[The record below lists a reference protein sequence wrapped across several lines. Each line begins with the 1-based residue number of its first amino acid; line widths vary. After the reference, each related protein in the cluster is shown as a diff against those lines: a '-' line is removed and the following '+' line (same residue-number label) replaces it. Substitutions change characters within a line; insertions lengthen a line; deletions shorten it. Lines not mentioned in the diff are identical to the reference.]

1 MNLIVGASGAL
12 GKIVARRLLEQGRP
26 VRALSR
32 TPDKIADLQA
42 LGAQVV
48 QGDLRDP
55 ASLRRACAGAT
66 TVIAAAHSLFGRG
79 AERSAVVDDEGHRAL
94 IEAAKA
100 ANVQHFVYLSVHF
113 ADPNHPVPF
122 ARYKYQ
128 VEQVLKASGL
138 PYTIIRASAFM
149 ELHAHQLIGEPILTK
164 GKVTLFGKGE
174 SLRNFIAAD
183 DVAHYVLL
191 ALTNPDL
198 HNQTIAIGGPENLS
212 SQQVVALY
220 EQISG
225 RQAQVSHLPHAVLRA
240 LSLLLRPFHPGLS
253 QVMAA
258 GSYFDERG
266 EFFDMAPTLQ
276 KYPMVLT
283 PLETWV
289 RNRIAGEDQA

>member
-1 MNLIVGASGAL
+1 MNLIVGASGTL
-12 GKIVARRLLEQGRP
+12 GNIVARRLLEQGEA

-32 TPDKIADLQA
+32 TPDKITDLQA

-55 ASLRRACAGAT
+55 ASLRRACVGAT

-79 AERSAVVDDEGHRAL
+79 AERSAVVDDQGHRAL
-94 IEAAKA
+94 IDAAKA
-100 ANVQHFVYLSVHF
+100 ADVRHFVYLSVHF
-113 ADPNHPVPF
+113 ADPNHPLPF

-138 PYTIIRASAFM
+138 IYTIIRASAFM

-191 ALTNPDL
+191 ALAKPEL
-198 HNQTIAIGGPENLS
+198 QNQTIAIGEPENLS
-212 SQQVVALY
+212 SRQVVAFY

-225 RQAQVSHLPHAVLRA
+225 RKAQVSHIPRAVLRT

-258 GSYFDERG
+258 GSYFDEQG
-266 EFFDMAPTLQ
+266 EFFDMSPTLQ
-276 KYPMVLT
+276 RFPVELT
-283 PLETWV
+283 PLERWV
-289 RNRIAGEDQA
+289 RRRVGEG

>member
-1 MNLIVGASGAL
+1 MNLIVGASGTL
-12 GKIVARRLLEQGRP
+12 GKIVARHLLGQGEA

-32 TPDKIADLQA
+32 TPEKIADLQTM
-42 LGAQVV
+42 GAQVV

-55 ASLRRACAGAT
+55 ASLHRACAGTT

-79 AERSAVVDDEGHRAL
+79 TERSAVVDDQGHRAL

-100 ANVQHFVYLSVHF
+100 AYVRHFVYLSVHF

-122 ARYKYQ
+122 GRYKYQ

-138 PYTIIRASAFM
+138 SYTIIRAAAFM

-191 ALTNPDL
+191 ALANPEL
-198 HNQTIAIGGPENLS
+198 QNQTIAIGGPENLS
-212 SQQVVALY
+212 SQQVVAIY

-225 RQAQVSHLPHAVLRA
+225 RKAQVSHLPRAVLHT

-258 GSYFDERG
+258 GSYFDKHG
-266 EFFDMAPTLQ
+266 EFFDMTPTLQ
-276 KYPMVLT
+276 RFPVELT
-283 PLETWV
+283 PLESWV
-289 RNRIAGEDQA
+289 RRRVGEA